1 MPEKELIAGKL
12 YDFYDFGTILVCL
25 ISINQDATLDYAEAV
40 SGEIRRNQPNWYKYS
55 FIEAKE

>member
-12 YDFYDFGTILVCL
+12 YDFEYILVCL
-25 ISINQDATLDYAEAV
+25 LSINHDATLDYVEAV
-40 SGEIRRNQPNWYKYS
+40 SGEMRRNQPNWFKYS